1 MSIKLTVDL
10 SDATFAEMAAVIGYA
25 HQLGVDPDEKLT
37 FEGTVLTIE
46 FDADLQHDD
55 LFLNLGEGLHDE
67 DIDLGAGSDGEGPL
81 YVENF
86 IDSDDLDDDLDA
98 EEEYR
103 ARQPRRKGSTADDVI
118 NDIGEAVNN
127 IVSGF
132 LGGNNGRDGRGY
144 GDFRGG
150 FPGGFPG
157 GGPFG
162 PFGPRGPR
170 GPFGPQIGRAHV

>member
-1 MSIKLTVDL
+1 MAIKLTVDL

-55 LFLNLGEGLHDE
+55 LFMNLGEGLDDD
-67 DIDLGAGSDGEGPL
+67 DIEVSGDDPL
-81 YVENF
+81 YVE
-86 IDSDDLDDDLDA
+86 DLLSDEEMGDLGA

-103 ARQPRRKGSTADDVI
+103 ARHPRRDNPTADDVI
-118 NDIGEAVNN
+118 NDIGEAVNK
-127 IVSGF
+127 IVTGF
-132 LGGNNGRDGRGY
+132 MGGRNGRNGRGY
-144 GDFRGG
+144 GDFGGFGGG
-150 FPGGFPG
+150 FPGAAGPF
-157 GGPFG
+157 GPFG

-170 GPFGPQIGRAHV
+170 NPRDRY

>member
-1 MSIKLTVDL
+1 MAIKLTVDL

-55 LFLNLGEGLHDE
+55 LFMNLGEGLDDD
-67 DIDLGAGSDGEGPL
+67 DIEVSGDDPL
-81 YVENF
+81 YVE
-86 IDSDDLDDDLDA
+86 DLLSDEERGDLGE

-103 ARQPRRKGSTADDVI
+103 ARHPRRDNPTPGDVI

-127 IVSGF
+127 IVTGF
-132 LGGNNGRDGRGY
+132 MGGRNGRNGQGY
-144 GDFRGG
+144 GDFGGFGGG
-150 FPGGFPG
+150 FPGAAGPF
-157 GGPFG
+157 GPFG

-170 GPFGPQIGRAHV
+170 NPRDRY